1 VLILDGLRY
10 PVVNTADI
18 PDGFCQVDVKLDDNG
33 NEFKC
38 MMVAGHVGYA
48 LLDDLKPDVDSGVV
62 KRNTLQPLPQWFLF
76 VKGEKA
82 EEPQNRW
89 GLFC

>member
-1 VLILDGLRY
+1 
-10 PVVNTADI
+10 
-18 PDGFCQVDVKLDDNG
+18 
-33 NEFKC
+33 
-38 MMVAGHVGYA
+38 MMVAGHVGYV

-62 KRNTLQPLPQWFLF
+62 KRNTIQPLPQWFLF

-89 GLFC
+89 GLYY